1 MGVLGAGVEL
11 PVRVLRVRV
20 GLEDDI
26 PCLLG
31 PGVDVE
37 DQVWMFFMYARDKIP
52 VFEISTRA
60 YPSL

>member
-1 MGVLGAGVEL
+1 MLGAGVEL

-31 PGVDVE
+31 AGVDVE
-37 DQVWMFFMYARDKIP
+37 DQVWTFFIYARDRIP
-52 VFEISTRA
+52 VFQISTRV
-60 YPSL
+60 